1 MRMRMRRHNEERGW
15 PFVGGCFGGLVGWW
29 LSERHYSMYLDDV
42 ISCSSAIS
50 ISFRFSLLLR
60 QSAATRRSHLFIKQ
74 QQHFRHMT
82 EESSQRASGARLVA
96 VPPPQPPTDLIQSA
110 LHLPLESITRA
121 HRGRKLRTT
130 GQYVGAIT
138 GYWGQSR
145 SSIYSYPLLC

>member
-1 MRMRMRRHNEERGW
+1 MLW
-15 PFVGGCFGGLVGWW
+15 VGGLVVVRAS
-29 LSERHYSMYLDDV
+29 LLYLDDV

-74 QQHFRHMT
+74 QEQFKHMT
-82 EESSQRASGARLVA
+82 DKSSHRASDARLIA

-138 GYWGQSR
+138 GY
-145 SSIYSYPLLC
+145 